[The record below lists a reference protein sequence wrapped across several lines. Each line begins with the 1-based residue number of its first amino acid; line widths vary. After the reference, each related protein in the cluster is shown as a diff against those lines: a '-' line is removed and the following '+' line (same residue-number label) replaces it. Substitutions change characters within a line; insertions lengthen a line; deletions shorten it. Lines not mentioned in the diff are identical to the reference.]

1 MSDYNWC
8 HGPECHTKHTVD
20 RVRGVKGSKVLRT
33 RKVRVYSNNN
43 GWYSYF
49 CSQRCYDDFTNKHIQ
64 EVLAIAPRTEAL
76 ETPILDP
83 SKEKVVHQWGSYT
96 NTKIE
101 VDETRQNQL
110 NLSANTLALT
120 GQGSQTNSKVS

>member
-1 MSDYNWC
+1 MSNFNWC
-8 HGPECHTKHTVD
+8 HGPECHKKHTQD

-33 RKVRVYSNNN
+33 RKVKYSSNYPNASWN
-43 GWYSYF
+43 YF
-49 CSQRCYDDFTNKHIQ
+49 CSMQCERDFWNTYGNEI
-64 EVLAIAPRTEAL
+64 VAIAPRTECL

-101 VDETRQNQL
+101 VDETR
-110 NLSANTLALT
+110 STDI
-120 GQGSQTNSKVS
+120 G